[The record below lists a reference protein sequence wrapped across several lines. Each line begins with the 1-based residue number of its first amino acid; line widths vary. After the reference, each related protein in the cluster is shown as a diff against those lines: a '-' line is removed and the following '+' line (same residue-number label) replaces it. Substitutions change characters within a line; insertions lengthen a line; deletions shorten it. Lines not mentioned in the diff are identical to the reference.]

1 MLLVLFHIGNER
13 YAVDS
18 GEVIEIVPLVQF
30 RPIPRTPEY
39 VAGLFVYRG
48 QIVPVIDLCALAGH
62 GPAKKLLSTRILLV
76 RYPGPDG
83 EPHVLG
89 LIAEQVTDTTRI
101 DETQLKPS
109 GVTAKDAPYLGKI
122 LSDSEGLVQKIR
134 IADLIPAEAQNLLF
148 QETLTPPRS

>member
-1 MLLVLFHIGNER
+1 MLLVLFHIGKER

-39 VAGLFVYRG
+39 VAGLFLYRG

-83 EPHVLG
+83 QQHVLG
-89 LIAEQVTDTTRI
+89 LVAEQVTDTTRV
-101 DETQLKPS
+101 DEKQLKSS
-109 GVTAKDAPYLGKI
+109 GVTARDAPYLGEI
-122 LSDSEGLVQKIR
+122 LPDSEGMVQKIR
-134 IADLIPAEAQNLLF
+134 IADLIPAEAQKLLF
-148 QETLTPPRS
+148 QGTQMQA